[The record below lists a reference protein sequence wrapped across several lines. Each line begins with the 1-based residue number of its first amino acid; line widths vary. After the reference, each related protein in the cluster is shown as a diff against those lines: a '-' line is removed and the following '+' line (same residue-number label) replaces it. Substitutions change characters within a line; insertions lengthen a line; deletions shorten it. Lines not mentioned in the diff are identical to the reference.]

1 MTHKHIG
8 YLSITGVNLD
18 SVLFDTD
25 KLSVTRGASFILK
38 KAIELIEHKYQE
50 QEGNKHYLSP
60 LSTGASEGLFEVKSL
75 DTQSALNDLATEVQS
90 FLNRGNKSRE
100 NDLPT
105 QYFSFIVA
113 VTEETDYSLAKEQLI
128 TKTRMLQMQ
137 SFSLSPEMIPSEGK
151 YKFTQ
156 TCQWSGIYPAQDSGS
171 ELGNLGESVKA
182 RRLIGKKQKRELFK
196 NEFSLLPPNQYYDT
210 IPDTN
215 ELKVADLPISDD
227 LESLAKIAKTE
238 LKGKIALF
246 YADGNKF
253 GKIQQ
258 HLLQECTTSESTKR
272 AQRHFDDEVKKYRAT
287 FLQRLVEVI
296 HTHYQDVEDTANDFP
311 LEVLMWGGDEF
322 YFIVPAELGFKAVQ
336 TFYDISKDWQIAN
349 PDTQTSPYKLTH
361 AGGLVFCPAK
371 TPLKVIQSLAHDLA
385 EEVKSTIGPELE
397 HQTNAFNVMALESI
411 DYPTESLS
419 EFWQHHYGERLGKI
433 RLPLEPFRE
442 NWFQLIANLKT
453 LSKGQLYR
461 LVHSA
466 IEEWRHGTK
475 SQHSFKEQLARLDET
490 TTKDT
495 NELENDLRSLFTLVQ
510 KDHEKSEENSSD
522 FSFDIL
528 PWIYLIE
535 LWDYLPQEG
544 EK

>member
-1 MTHKHIG
+1 MKDTQIG

-25 KLSVTRGASFILK
+25 KVSVTRGASFTLK
-38 KAIELIEHKYQE
+38 ETIDCIKEKYKKSERNKYSLIA
-50 QEGNKHYLSP
+50 
-60 LSTGASEGLFEVKSL
+60 LSTGASEGIFEVYSE
-75 DTQSALNDLATEVQS
+75 DSQSTLNDIALEIQS
-90 FLNRGNKSRE
+90 SLNSGLKYNQKR
-100 NDLPT
+100 LPT

-113 VTEETDYSLAKEQLI
+113 ITEETDFLLAKEQLI
-128 TKTRMLQMQ
+128 AKTRILQMQ
-137 SFSLSPEMIPSEGK
+137 SFSVSPLLIPSENEH
-151 YKFTQ
+151 KFTQ
-156 TCQWSGIYPAQDSGS
+156 ICQWSGIYPAQESNS
-171 ELGNLGESVKA
+171 ELGNLAESVKA

-196 NEFSLLPPNQYYDT
+196 NESSLIASDRHYNAQADINEQEIDNLL
-210 IPDTN
+210 IP
-215 ELKVADLPISDD
+215 DD

-287 FLQRLVEVI
+287 FLQRLVEAI

-349 PDTQTSPYKLTH
+349 PDTQASPYKLTH

-397 HQTNAFNVMALESI
+397 HQKNAFNVMALESI

-419 EFWQHHYGERLGKI
+419 EFWQHHYGEQLGKI

-453 LSKGQLYR
+453 LPKGQLYR

-466 IEEWRHGTK
+466 IEEWRHGTQ

-522 FSFDIL
+522 FSSDIL